1 MEGKCD
7 ATLAVYLR
15 YPLYTAPICRSMA
28 AQALPTYI
36 SFEQYFGQFSMKRVC
51 CPCLGYDSSFGRV
64 YGVIIQT
71 TRIMQCLNR
80 KHLFSLRLLFRTGV
94 PFQGSP
100 ENSQMHVQKKTFYD
114 YLENSRCMC
123 NFFFFLNPGRGL
135 SCFLDEYKLC

>member
-36 SFEQYFGQFSMKRVC
+36 SFEQYVGQFSFKRVC

-80 KHLFSLRLLFRTGV
+80 KHLFSLRPLFRTGA

-100 ENSQMHVQKKTFYD
+100 ENSQMHVQKKLFYD
-114 YLENSRCMC
+114 YLENSKMHVQKKT
-123 NFFFFLNPGRGL
+123 FYEPWQGT
-135 SCFLDEYKLC
+135 KLLFR